1 MKKVPIHS
9 RVPQFVKDA
18 LEQQAK
24 DHSITPSK
32 HIGDIVA
39 KHIAKQEIKLSKKEY
54 GK

>member
-9 RVPQFVKDA
+9 RVPQSIKDA

-39 KHIAKQEIKLSKKEY
+39 KHISKQEIKPGKKEH